1 MALFKSKNAPSHK
14 TVDHPPKKALSK
26 DVISSIISQ
35 EMQITGEIS
44 FAGKAR
50 IDGTVEGNLTGEYL
64 ILSEVGKIKG
74 DLQLEALVC
83 HGQIEGN
90 IYAKVVTIHAT
101 AAIKGKLIAESLTV
115 EPGALLSGEISA
127 ADKGKPTKTPEISKP
142 QTKTVP
148 AESKNKK

>member
-1 MALFKSKNAPSHK
+1 MALFKSKDTNLQKNANHA
-14 TVDHPPKKALSK
+14 PKKAIAK

-35 EMQITGEIS
+35 EMVITGEIS
-44 FAGKAR
+44 FSGKAR
-50 IDGTVEGNLTGEYL
+50 IDGTLEGNLTGEYL

-74 DLQLEALVC
+74 DLQLESLVC

-101 AAIKGKLIAESLTV
+101 AAIKGKLIADSLTV

-127 ADKGKPTKTPEISKP
+127 ADKGKPISESEKQLP
-142 QTKTVP
+142 QTKAVT

>member
-1 MALFKSKNAPSHK
+1 MALFKSKDAPPHNIEK
-14 TVDHPPKKALSK
+14 HAQKKAISK

-44 FAGKAR
+44 FSGKAR
-50 IDGTVEGNLTGEYL
+50 IDGTLEGNLTGEYL

-101 AAIKGKLIAESLTV
+101 ASIKGKLIAESLTV
-115 EPGALLSGEISA
+115 EPGAVLSGEISA
-127 ADKGKPTKTPEISKP
+127 ADKGKLTSATEKQLP
-142 QTKTVP
+142 QAKAVVT
-148 AESKNKK
+148 ENKNKK

>member
-1 MALFKSKNAPSHK
+1 MALFKSKDATSPK
-14 TVDHPPKKALSK
+14 TTNHTSKKAIAK

-44 FAGKAR
+44 FSGKAR
-50 IDGTVEGNLTGEYL
+50 IDGTLEGNLTGEYL
-64 ILSEVGKIKG
+64 ILSELGKIKG

-115 EPGALLSGEISA
+115 EPGALVSGEISA
-127 ADKGKPTKTPEISKP
+127 ADKGKPTVGSEKPLPQVKTIK
-142 QTKTVP
+142 